1 MNGVPAE
8 QAEAVAVAW
17 RMHDWQAHP
26 AIRVGGVLMR
36 DELAGPHRGPRRV
49 FWLLDEG
56 VQLIY
61 EPFGWIDEW
70 YVDVVCIQARR
81 DDGQL
86 VYHVT
91 DEYADIIVEGMGPA
105 YRMID
110 LDQLADAMS
119 AASIDT
125 ARAAEALR
133 CAQRFVDRYL
143 HRAGPFPPPQIR
155 GFFASDHRYPP
166 LPRPAGSDDGPA
178 PPDRARSAVSIVPYD
193 ARWPRRFAELGDQLR
208 GALGDAALR
217 IDHIGSTAVPA
228 LAAKPVIDIQIS
240 VAALDP
246 ADPFRE
252 PLRQLGYVYRADNTE
267 RTKRYFREP
276 PGEPRT
282 HIHVRRAGSF
292 SEQFPLL
299 FRDYLRTHAD
309 DAAAYENLKR
319 SLSAQFAH
327 DRVAYTD
334 AKAPFFW
341 EVIRRAD
348 QWAQQSGWE
357 PGPSDA

>member
-133 CAQRFVDRYL
+133 CAQCFVDRYL
-143 HRAGPFPPPQIR
+143 HRGGPFPPPQIR

-178 PPDRARSAVSIVPYD
+178 PPDRGKI
-193 ARWPRRFAELGDQLR
+193 R
-208 GALGDAALR
+208 GQHR
-217 IDHIGSTAVPA
+217 
-228 LAAKPVIDIQIS
+228 
-240 VAALDP
+240 
-246 ADPFRE
+246 
-252 PLRQLGYVYRADNTE
+252 PL
-267 RTKRYFREP
+267 
-276 PGEPRT
+276 
-282 HIHVRRAGSF
+282 
-292 SEQFPLL
+292 
-299 FRDYLRTHAD
+299 
-309 DAAAYENLKR
+309 
-319 SLSAQFAH
+319 
-327 DRVAYTD
+327 
-334 AKAPFFW
+334 
-341 EVIRRAD
+341 
-348 QWAQQSGWE
+348 
-357 PGPSDA
+357 

>member
-17 RMHDWQAHP
+17 RMHDWQARP
-26 AIRVGGVLMR
+26 AVQVGGVLMR
-36 DELAGPHRGPRRV
+36 DELVGPHRGPRRV

-70 YVDVVCIQARR
+70 YVDMVCIQARR

-166 LPRPAGSDDGPA
+166 LPRPAGSDHGPA

-208 GALGDAALR
+208 GA
-217 IDHIGSTAVPA
+217 
-228 LAAKPVIDIQIS
+228 
-240 VAALDP
+240 
-246 ADPFRE
+246 
-252 PLRQLGYVYRADNTE
+252 
-267 RTKRYFREP
+267 
-276 PGEPRT
+276 
-282 HIHVRRAGSF
+282 
-292 SEQFPLL
+292 
-299 FRDYLRTHAD
+299 
-309 DAAAYENLKR
+309 
-319 SLSAQFAH
+319 
-327 DRVAYTD
+327 
-334 AKAPFFW
+334 
-341 EVIRRAD
+341 
-348 QWAQQSGWE
+348 
-357 PGPSDA
+357 

>member
-17 RMHDWQAHP
+17 RMHDWQARP
-26 AIRVGGVLMR
+26 AVRVGGVLMR

-86 VYHVT
+86 TYHVT

-143 HRAGPFPPPQIR
+143 HRGGPFPPPQIR

-166 LPRPAGSDDGPA
+166 LPRPAGSDHGPA
-178 PPDRARSAVSIVPYD
+178 PPERAGSAVSIVPYD

-240 VAALDP
+240 VAGLDP
-246 ADPFRE
+246 AGPFRE
-252 PLRQLGYVYRADNTE
+252 PLQQLGYVYRADNTE

-299 FRDYLRTHAD
+299 FRDYLRTHAN

-319 SLSAQFAH
+319 SLSARFAH
-327 DRVAYTD
+327 DRAAYTD

-341 EVIRRAD
+341 DVIRRAD